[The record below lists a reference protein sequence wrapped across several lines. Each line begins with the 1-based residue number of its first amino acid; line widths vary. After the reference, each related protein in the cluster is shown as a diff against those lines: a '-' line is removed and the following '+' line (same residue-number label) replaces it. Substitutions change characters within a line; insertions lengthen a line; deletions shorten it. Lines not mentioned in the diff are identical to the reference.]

1 MSGQYLS
8 LELAGSG
15 MVLAEALLDA
25 HGGLLLPE
33 GSVLS
38 DASLAALRRRGVA
51 GCSVVADQPENE
63 ADAAEALAARAA
75 LRARQLERLTHL
87 FRHCGADPA
96 AAALLALLQHYRQQD
111 EA

>member
-8 LELAGSG
+8 LELARSG

-38 DASLAALRRRGVA
+38 DASLAALRRRDVA
-51 GCSVVADQPENE
+51 GCSVVADQPESE
-63 ADAAEALAARAA
+63 ADNAAAAAARAA
-75 LRARQLERLTHL
+75 LRAEQLERLTHL
-87 FRHCGADPA
+87 FRHSGDDPA

-111 EA
+111 ET